1 MAGIDWNAP
10 LPRGG
15 SARRQNAEDMF
26 PEVFGQKEDVSD
38 RAVPVVRAAPPAD
51 TPAEERVSA
60 PPLRRSAPVDSGKG
74 GGGADYMPGTK
85 YTNMPSKDYWKL
97 AASNVPKGMSNLASG
112 VEYIAENPIEFAKTM
127 GSMGYDLAKGAGS
140 KAIDAAGEAIGYGPV
155 LDQGTKSERE
165 ALANRVGNY
174 FGGRYL
180 SGQEEFWKA
189 LAEDPVS
196 VGLDVATFAP
206 VIGAGG
212 RAAGL
217 GKVATAA
224 EKVAALGDPIN
235 LALQGAKLGTKAVTR
250 PAAALLRYPEA
261 VATGV
266 PLNAL
271 KIAEQSG
278 RSADKGVRGAFRTG
292 MKGSGDPREIA
303 RSAVAAMEEKRRAM
317 SDGYVSRRNELTT
330 QELPMTD
337 IRSAFNDAMLAANRY
352 GTRAGTPVVE
362 ALNKMDAK
370 IRLYEA
376 HPDAGARSA
385 VQLDLLKRDL
395 NDIVRELNPSDRGA
409 VASVPKSVRDTIATV
424 DSKYADMMDYWQNS
438 ISVMRDLQSTLG
450 TGDRVSETARLARLM
465 STMKNSD
472 KLNLLKQL
480 EDTPSGK
487 YLKEMIAGAA
497 FKDIMPPAMQG
508 FGLGIMGPIL
518 AGGPHGMAAAAAASP
533 RLAGLT
539 QYGIGR
545 TEGLVNAIPKIP
557 AAATNVVSQIGQER
571 EGRKSGGRVS
581 KHEADADQLV
591 RAAERAKKGWS
602 AKTEPLLNQSDEA
615 VAKALEVANR
625 SI

>member
-1 MAGIDWNAP
+1 MEYDPNASTGEYLAGTLKNAP
-10 LPRGG
+10 G
-15 SARRQNAEDMF
+15 SAAKVGEGLYNAAKYVWNNPSETAEVIGKAGVGLLSKANTALGGTDRFEEGERLVDMVWNDVKGRWENPAKSFHNDMF
-26 PEVFGQKEDVSD
+26 G
-38 RAVPVVRAAPPAD
+38 
-51 TPAEERVSA
+51 
-60 PPLRRSAPVDSGKG
+60 
-74 GGGADYMPGTK
+74 
-85 YTNMPSKDYWKL
+85 
-97 AASNVPKGMSNLASG
+97 
-112 VEYIAENPIEFAKTM
+112 I
-127 GSMGYDLAKGAGS
+127 
-140 KAIDAAGEAIGYGPV
+140 
-155 LDQGTKSERE
+155 
-165 ALANRVGNY
+165 
-174 FGGRYL
+174 
-180 SGQEEFWKA
+180 
-189 LAEDPVS
+189 
-196 VGLDVATFAP
+196 GLDVATLAP
-206 VIGAGG
+206 GVGMVG

-217 GKVATAA
+217 GPLATGVQ
-224 EKVAALGDPIN
+224 KVAALGDPIN

-261 VATGV
+261 VATGIPV
-266 PLNAL
+266 NAL

-303 RSAVAAMEEKRRAM
+303 RSAVAAMEEKRNAI
-317 SDGYVSRRNELTT
+317 SNGYTARKQELITD
-330 QELPMTD
+330 ELPMIE
-337 IRSAFNDAMLAANRY
+337 IRNALDDAMLAANRY
-352 GTRAGTPVVE
+352 GTRAGTPIVD
-362 ALNKMDAK
+362 ALNEMASR
-370 IRLYEA
+370 ISLYEA
-376 HPDAGARSA
+376 HPNPSARSA

-395 NDIVRELNPSDRGA
+395 RKIVDGLDPSDRGA
-409 VASVPKSVRDTIATV
+409 VASVPRSVRDTIAKA

-465 STMKNSD
+465 STMKSGD
-472 KLNLLKQL
+472 KINLLKQL

-497 FKDIMPPAMQG
+497 FKDILPPNMQS
-508 FGLGIMGPIL
+508 FGLGILGPIL
-518 AGGPHGMAAAAAASP
+518 AGGPHGVALAAAASP

-545 TEGLVNAIPKIP
+545 TEGLINAIPKIP

-602 AKTEPLLNQSDEA
+602 AQTEPLLNQSDEA

>member
-10 LPRGG
+10 LPTGG
-15 SARRQNAEDMF
+15 SARRQSVEDMF
-26 PEVFGQKEDVSD
+26 PEVFGPKGDVSD
-38 RAVPVVRAAPPAD
+38 RAAPPG
-51 TPAEERVSA
+51 VSSRDDQAPA
-60 PPLRRSAPVDSGKG
+60 PPPAPRGEP
-74 GGGADYMPGTK
+74 APAYR
-85 YTNMPSKDYWKL
+85 PS
-97 AASNVPKGMSNLASG
+97 
-112 VEYIAENPIEFAKTM
+112 VEYDPNASTGDYLAGALKNAPGSAAKVGEGLYNAAKYVWNNPSETAEVIGKAGVGLLSKANTALGGTDRYEEGEKLVDVVWNDAKGRWENPAKTFH
-127 GSMGYDLAKGAGS
+127 DDPF
-140 KAIDAAGEAIGYGPV
+140 AI
-155 LDQGTKSERE
+155 S
-165 ALANRVGNY
+165 
-174 FGGRYL
+174 
-180 SGQEEFWKA
+180 
-189 LAEDPVS
+189 
-196 VGLDVATFAP
+196 LDVATVAP
-206 VIGAGG
+206 GIGMAG

-217 GKVATAA
+217 GKLATGV
-224 EKVAALGDPIN
+224 EKVAALGDPVN

-250 PAAALLRYPEA
+250 PTAALLRYPEA

-278 RSADKGVRGAFRTG
+278 RSADPAVRGAFRTG

-303 RSAVAAMEEKRRAM
+303 RTAVSAMEEKRRAM
-317 SDGYVSRRNELTT
+317 SNGYVAQRGELTT

-337 IRSAFNDAMLAANRY
+337 IRSAFNDAMMAANRY
-352 GTRAGTPVVE
+352 GTRVGTPVVD
-362 ALNKMDAK
+362 ALKKMDDK

-376 HPDAGARSA
+376 HPDAGARTA

-424 DSKYADMMDYWQNS
+424 DGKYADMMDYWQNW
-438 ISVMRDLQSTLG
+438 IATMRDLQSTLG
-450 TGDRVSETARLARLM
+450 TGDRVSETARLAKLM
-465 STMKNSD
+465 STMKNND

-487 YLKEMIAGAA
+487 NLKEMIAGAA

-508 FGLGIMGPIL
+508 FGLGILGPIL

-545 TEGLVNAIPKIP
+545 TESLVNAIPKPP
-557 AAATNVVSQIGQER
+557 AVATNVLSQIGQER

-602 AKTEPLLNQSDEA
+602 AQTEPLLNQSDEA